1 MSNPLPSPEQAAE
14 RVFITNPDPW
24 MEQVVKPIV
33 TTYAKGQLSRTEP
46 IDIVFDG
53 PPSMPSPSFVEVE
66 NNKGESI
73 GVGEWIER
81 DDGYWVL
88 RIDAAIGSP

>member
-1 MSNPLPSPEQAAE
+1 MRDLPSREQAAE
-14 RVFITNPDPW
+14 RVFITNPDHW

-33 TTYAKGQLSRTEP
+33 VAYAEGQLSRTEP

-53 PPSMPSPSFVEVE
+53 PPSMLYAAFVEVE
-66 NNKGESI
+66 NKKGESI
-73 GVGEWIER
+73 GIGEWIER

-88 RIDAAIGSP
+88 RVDAAIGSP